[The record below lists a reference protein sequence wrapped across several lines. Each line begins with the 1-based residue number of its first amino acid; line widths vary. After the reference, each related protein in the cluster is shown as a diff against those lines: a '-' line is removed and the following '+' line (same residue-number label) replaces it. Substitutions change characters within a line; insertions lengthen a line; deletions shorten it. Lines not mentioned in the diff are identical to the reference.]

1 MTPSPLPEH
10 ALAVASKGSLNIIIC
25 AMSVTATSANEL
37 SKATRR
43 RAIIAA
49 TIGNGLEWFDFTVY
63 SFFAVIIAKLF
74 FPTGNDMTSFLL
86 TVATFGVGFFMR
98 PVGAIVLGVYADRV
112 GRKAA
117 LTLTILM
124 MALGTAI
131 IGLAPTYDSIGLWAP
146 ALIVLARLIQGFS
159 AGGEVGGATAFLIEH
174 APDEERGMYAS
185 WQQASQGISFML
197 GAAMGA
203 LVTNGLD
210 QAQIDAWGWRIPFLF
225 GLLIGPVGMYIR
237 SHLEEPPEF
246 EARQA
251 ERRASNVKFSP
262 LSQVLR
268 DHPREVLAGLGV
280 TILWTVCTYVL
291 VFYMPSYAKQ
301 QLGLPLGA
309 TFQST
314 AICGAI
320 ILVLCPLMGMLS
332 DRVGRKRMLGV
343 VALAIGVLAYPLFHW
358 LNVSP
363 TTATLLQVQIVLGIL
378 LAAFTGPAPA
388 VLAEQFPT
396 EVRSTGLSLAYN
408 FAVTIFGGFAPLI
421 VTWLIESTHNKLAPA
436 YYVIAAAAISFVA
449 LVFMHDRTGKKLA

>member
-1 MTPSPLPEH
+1 
-10 ALAVASKGSLNIIIC
+10 
-25 AMSVTATSANEL
+25 MSVTAATANDL
-37 SKATRR
+37 SKSTRR

-74 FPTGNDMTSFLL
+74 FPTGNDLTSFLL

-117 LTLTILM
+117 LTLTILL

-203 LVTNGLD
+203 LVINGLD
-210 QAQIDAWGWRIPFLF
+210 QAQIDSWGWRIPFLF

-251 ERRASNVKFSP
+251 ERRANNVKFSP

-332 DRVGRKRMLGV
+332 DRVGRKRMLTV
-343 VALAIGVLAYPLFHW
+343 VALAILALAYPLFHW
-358 LNVSP
+358 LNVAP
-363 TTATLLQVQIVLGIL
+363 TTATLLKVQIVLGIL

-436 YYVIAAAAISFVA
+436 YYVIAAAAISVVA
-449 LVFMHDRTGKKLA
+449 LFFMHDRTGKKLA

>member
-1 MTPSPLPEH
+1 
-10 ALAVASKGSLNIIIC
+10 
-25 AMSVTATSANEL
+25 MSVHAASANDL

-74 FPTGNDMTSFLL
+74 FPTGNDLTSFLL

-131 IGLAPTYDSIGLWAP
+131 IGLAPTYASIGLWAP

-246 EARQA
+246 EQRQA
-251 ERRASNVKFSP
+251 ERRAKNVKFSP

-332 DRVGRKRMLGV
+332 DRVGRKRMLSV
-343 VALAIGVLAYPLFHW
+343 VALVILALAFPLFHW

-421 VTWLIESTHNKLAPA
+421 VTWLIESTQNKLAPA
-436 YYVIAAAAISFVA
+436 YYVMAAAAVSFVA
-449 LVFMHDRTGKKLA
+449 LVFMHDRTGKKLD

>member
-1 MTPSPLPEH
+1 M
-10 ALAVASKGSLNIIIC
+10 
-25 AMSVTATSANEL
+25 TATTVPVPEL
-37 SKATRR
+37 TNATRR
-43 RAIIAA
+43 KAIIAA

-74 FPTGNDMTSFLL
+74 FPTGNDLTSFLL

-117 LTLTILM
+117 LTLTILL

-131 IGLAPTYDSIGLWAP
+131 IGLAPTYDQIGLWAP
-146 ALIVLARLIQGFS
+146 ALIVVARLIQGFS

-174 APDEERGMYAS
+174 APDAERGAYAS

-203 LVTNGLD
+203 LVTNGLSPE
-210 QAQIDAWGWRIPFLF
+210 QIDAWGWRIPFLF

-237 SHLEEPPEF
+237 SHLHEPPEF

-251 ERRASNVKFSP
+251 ARQAAKVKFSP

-314 AICGAI
+314 ALCGAI

-343 VALAIGVLAYPLFHW
+343 VALLIGVLAYPLFHW
-358 LNVSP
+358 LNVTP
-363 TTATLLQVQIVLGIL
+363 TTQTLLQVQIVLGIL

-436 YYVIAAAAISFVA
+436 YYVIAAAAVSFVA
-449 LVFMHDRTGKKLA
+449 LVFMHDRTGRKLA

>member
-1 MTPSPLPEH
+1 
-10 ALAVASKGSLNIIIC
+10 
-25 AMSVTATSANEL
+25 MSVTATSANDL

-74 FPTGNDMTSFLL
+74 FPTGNDLTSFLL

-117 LTLTILM
+117 LTLTILL

-131 IGLAPTYDSIGLWAP
+131 IGLAPTYESIGLWAP

-246 EARQA
+246 EQRQA
-251 ERRASNVKFSP
+251 ERRANNVKFSP
-262 LSQVLR
+262 LSQVLH

-332 DRVGRKRMLGV
+332 DRVGRKRMLSV
-343 VALAIGVLAYPLFHW
+343 VALAILVLAYPLFHW

-449 LVFMHDRTGKKLA
+449 LIFMHDRTGKKLA